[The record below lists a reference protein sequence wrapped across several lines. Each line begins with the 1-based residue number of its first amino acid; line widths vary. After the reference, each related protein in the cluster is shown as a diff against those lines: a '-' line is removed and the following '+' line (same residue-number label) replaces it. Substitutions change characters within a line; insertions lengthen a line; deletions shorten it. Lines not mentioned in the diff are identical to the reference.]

1 MLEAV
6 CVRGLGVFSRQ
17 RQNVQRPCVER
28 LSPGT
33 QRSKCEGTGKV
44 LGEEA
49 GRAGP
54 VHLFAYI
61 NPTCLAQSV
70 HLTFSC
76 FALTYFHLTFSDSD

>member
-54 VHLFAYI
+54 RPLVCIHTPHVPCTVSSPHLLLL
-61 NPTCLAQSV
+61 CSDLLSS
-70 HLTFSC
+70 HL
-76 FALTYFHLTFSDSD
+76 